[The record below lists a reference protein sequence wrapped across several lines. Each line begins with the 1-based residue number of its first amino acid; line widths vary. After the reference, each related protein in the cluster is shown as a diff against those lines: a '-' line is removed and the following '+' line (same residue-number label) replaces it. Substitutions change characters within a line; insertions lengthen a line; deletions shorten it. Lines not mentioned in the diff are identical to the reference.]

1 MSFGNALYLQLRV
14 SMLTPTPPLFS
25 SLSFALC
32 EVLVR
37 PNLGATEHAAFQ
49 GVNYSSKKFFL
60 KHLDFDE
67 TFRVYVYLCA
77 EL

>member
-49 GVNYSSKKFFL
+49 GVNYSSKKFF
-60 KHLDFDE
+60 
-67 TFRVYVYLCA
+67 
-77 EL
+77 